1 MCGLSFCPPWTKAKE
16 LPLLRSQTRRKPTTR
31 REWSAPP
38 RPKIDSSQFLPKPT
52 PLHLRRLP
60 SAEQRFS
67 QLANVDAIRRD
78 LRQKSVRGA
87 VFSASTGMVDF
98 TVRIGSTA
106 ILSRLLVPEHFG
118 LVMMVSAITAIADQL
133 RELGLSTAT
142 IQKKDINH
150 REVTNLFWINFG
162 AGIALALLVCAL
174 SPAIAT
180 FYGEPR
186 LVIITCILSANF
198 ITGGLAVQHQALLAR
213 RLEFKKTSLV
223 RLLCTLLSTLLAIF
237 LAWKGFGFWA
247 LVWREIARN
256 LFLAI
261 GMWIALPW
269 IPGFPYRDTSV
280 RGLVAFGG
288 NLTGANIV
296 ASISSGADRFLLG
309 RFWGAEPVA
318 LFRQAY
324 QLLLVPMDQLISPLY
339 QVTQPGLGMLQSE
352 DSRYQRYYCK
362 VVLLISLV
370 TMPFSLFVAV
380 FSAEVTHLLL
390 GAKWAACAPIIAIL
404 SFSAFIKQ
412 PVDSSA
418 LILITRHRSRDYFL
432 LSIVQNLT
440 FVALMFA
447 GVHWAA
453 IGVAAADV
461 AATYLLIVPKLR
473 FIFKGSPISLRIYF
487 QTLVRPV
494 VASAVMAGG
503 LLALK
508 PILAAS
514 TTAIV
519 LGLGS
524 SAAIVFFAIAWFLLP
539 GGWPATAE
547 LIHDVRS
554 GLFRKRA

>member
-1 MCGLSFCPPWTKAKE
+1 
-16 LPLLRSQTRRKPTTR
+16 
-31 REWSAPP
+31 
-38 RPKIDSSQFLPKPT
+38 
-52 PLHLRRLP
+52 LP

-87 VFSASTGMVDF
+87 MLSAATGMVDF

-106 ILSRLLVPEHFG
+106 VLARLLAPQHFG
-118 LVMMVSAITAIADQL
+118 LVMMVSAVTAIADQV

-142 IQKKDINH
+142 IQKKEITH
-150 REVTNLFWINFG
+150 REVTNLFWINLG
-162 AGIALALLVCAL
+162 AGTLLALLVCAL
-174 SPAIAT
+174 SPAIAA
-180 FYGEPR
+180 FYSEPR

-223 RLLCTLLSTLLAIF
+223 RLLCSILSTVLAII
-237 LAWKGFGFWA
+237 LAWQGFGFWS

-256 LFLAI
+256 IFLVV

-269 IPGFPYRDTSV
+269 VPGLPYRETSV

-380 FSAEVTHLLL
+380 FATEVTDILL

-447 GVHWAA
+447 GVRWAA

-473 FIFKGSPISLRIYF
+473 FIFKGSPISLRHYF
-487 QTLVRPV
+487 QTLARPV
-494 VASAVMAGG
+494 VASALMAGG
-503 LLALK
+503 LFALK
-508 PILAAS
+508 PWLGGAAAPTTLA
-514 TTAIV
+514 
-519 LGLGS
+519 LGS
-524 SAAIVFFAIAWFLLP
+524 VAALVFFSASWLLLP
-539 GGWPATAE
+539 GGWPAMAE